1 MAAAT
6 KVTPRICVEASTVA
20 AKRMMKRRS
29 ILPVETPYADATSG
43 SNVAKSSGRRI
54 RKSAQDD
61 DQGDEDDDPD
71 VGRGDAEDV
80 AEERGFDVA
89 REGPVR
95 GNDRDAKGEAGRRH
109 DADSGI
115 SADPTAVADPVNQN
129 AGE

>member
-54 RKSAQDD
+54 RKSAQ
-61 DQGDEDDDPD
+61 ETI
-71 VGRGDAEDV
+71 
-80 AEERGFDVA
+80 
-89 REGPVR
+89 RETRTTIQTSVPV
-95 GNDRDAKGEAGRRH
+95 
-109 DADSGI
+109 I
-115 SADPTAVADPVNQN
+115 PWMLP
-129 AGE
+129 